1 MAYVAVSGGEE
12 AIESSIQLLE
22 YYRSNSQKDL
32 ELETIETKLS
42 LLVDRVMSEAG
53 LYSPRYAALALK
65 QCEGSPEEAVFLLR
79 AYRSTLKRSYDTKVA
94 DTANMRIV
102 RRISAAFK
110 DIQGGQIL
118 GATYDY
124 THRLMNF
131 SLAEEDAA
139 GLCRRMQAEI
149 GAQ

>member
-65 QCEGSPEEAVFLLR
+65 QCEGSAEEAVFLLR

-94 DTANMRIV
+94 DTANMRTFPW
-102 RRISAAFK
+102 RRRTPPGF
-110 DIQGGQIL
+110 
-118 GATYDY
+118 
-124 THRLMNF
+124 
-131 SLAEEDAA
+131 AA
-139 GLCRRMQAEI
+139 GCRQKSTPRSRFRWNPADGFQRS
-149 GAQ
+149 